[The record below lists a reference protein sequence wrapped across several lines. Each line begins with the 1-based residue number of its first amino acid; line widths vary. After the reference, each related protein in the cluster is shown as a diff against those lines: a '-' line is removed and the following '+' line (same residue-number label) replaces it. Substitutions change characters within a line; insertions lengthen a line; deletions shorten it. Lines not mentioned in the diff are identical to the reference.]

1 MALLIFFFLSQTRAA
16 LKSFQLNLVSAK
28 AHAKGWTF
36 TDSEDHIQAQFKA
49 LLFGSAG
56 LSGDTRI
63 ISAAQEMFKAFAAGQ
78 RKAIHPNIRGSVY
91 AIVLQNGGE
100 KEYDVLLN
108 EYRTT
113 KDADE
118 RNTALRS
125 LGRARG
131 GALIKR
137 TLSLPLSDEV
147 KGQDVYLPI
156 ASMRSEAEG
165 ITALWDWMTSNWDA
179 IKVKCPPSLTLLSS
193 MVQICTSS
201 FTKTEQEKMV
211 MEFFDSKDRKGFER
225 ALGQSL
231 DSVRAK
237 SSWLERDGGDVRAYL
252 EKEGYLDGAAKL

>member
-1 MALLIFFFLSQTRAA
+1 M
-16 LKSFQLNLVSAK
+16 
-28 AHAKGWTF
+28 
-36 TDSEDHIQAQFKA
+36 
-49 LLFGSAG
+49 
-56 LSGDTRI
+56 
-63 ISAAQEMFKAFAAGQ
+63 
-78 RKAIHPNIRGSVY
+78 
-91 AIVLQNGGE
+91 LQNGGE

-131 GALIKR
+131 EKLINR

-165 ITALWDWMTSNWDA
+165 ITSLWDWMTNNWDA

-201 FTKTEQEKMV
+201 FTKKEQEKMV
-211 MEFFDSKDRKGFER
+211 SEFFNGKDRKGFER

-237 SSWLERDGGDVRAYL
+237 SSWLERDGGDVKAYL
-252 EKEGYLDGAAKL
+252 EKQGYLDGSAKL